1 MYLTQMACFP
11 FKNHAFSALRHEKVL
26 AITLSAS
33 MTLVM
38 LCRGQGNETIVFL
51 GKDDTCFTLN
61 FKWAAGLRIH
71 NDSMLK
77 LENRQQTLPINL
89 LF

>member
-26 AITLSAS
+26 AITLSGIV
-33 MTLVM
+33 TLVM
-38 LCRGQGNETIVFL
+38 LCRGQGNETIVFP

-61 FKWAAGLRIH
+61 LKWAAGLRIH
-71 NDSMLK
+71 TDSMMK
-77 LENRQQTLPINL
+77 SRNRQQTLPKNL